1 MTENQSNH
9 GFETLLVLDD
19 HGPGPLHARLRR
31 ALRAAI
37 AEGRI
42 APGSAV
48 PPSRLL
54 AADLGCSRW
63 VVTEAYAQLAA
74 EGYLEARS
82 GSATRVRRG
91 PADRPAEAAGETVLA
106 GSPLP
111 PRFDSRYH
119 SRFDLSPGLP
129 DLRMFPRKRWI
140 EALQHAMHDAPHA
153 DLGHGDPAG
162 HPTLRATL
170 AEHLTRSRGA
180 AVAAEHVTIC
190 GGTTDG
196 LVRILTAMR
205 RQGHTALGV
214 EDPGWDW
221 PATRALIAGAGLT
234 AVPIPVDGHGLR
246 VEALRQA
253 PAVRAVLVAPAHHFP
268 TGVALAPDRRS
279 ELIAWARDVDGL
291 VLEEDKDSEFRY
303 DGRPV
308 GALQGM
314 APSYVALLGSLSK
327 TLAPALRIGWIATP
341 ARWTAALAGVRVP
354 ANQLAAIEAVRSG
367 ARPAA
372 DSATDHAADPTASA
386 ADRAAGRTGSAADRA
401 ADSTAHSEVHSVPE
415 LAADLASSRAAD
427 PTASA
432 VDRAADSTAH
442 SEADSV
448 PDRAAYLASSR
459 AADPTA
465 SAADSTAHPEVDSV
479 PELAADLASS
489 RAADRSA
496 DLPATPAAPPPTL
509 DQLAFAHL
517 IRSGAFDRHLRTAR
531 RAYRRRR
538 DAFVAELGRQL
549 PECPVSS
556 AAAGLH
562 VILRVPDVSAAVVV
576 EAAAARG
583 VRVGSMAEHCS
594 ELHVREDRLILGYG
608 TVADSQVAAAVS
620 ALAGAISS
628 VAD

>member
-1 MTENQSNH
+1 MTENQSNQSSQSSH
-9 GFETLLVLDD
+9 GFETLLVLDEY
-19 HGPGPLHARLRR
+19 GPGPLHARLRR

-42 APGSAV
+42 APGSVV
-48 PPSRLL
+48 PPSRML

-91 PADRPAEAAGETVLA
+91 PADGQEEVARDAVLA
-106 GSPLP
+106 GALLP
-111 PRFDSRYH
+111 PRFD
-119 SRFDLSPGLP
+119 FDLEPGLP

-140 EALQHAMHDAPHA
+140 EALQHAMHDAPNA
-153 DLGHGDPAG
+153 DFGHGDPAG
-162 HPTLRATL
+162 HPALRATL

-205 RQGHTALGV
+205 REGHTALGV

-246 VEALRQA
+246 VDALRQT

-341 ARWTAALAGVRVP
+341 ARWTAALAG
-354 ANQLAAIEAVRSG
+354 G
-367 ARPAA
+367 
-372 DSATDHAADPTASA
+372 
-386 ADRAAGRTGSAADRA
+386 RA
-401 ADSTAHSEVHSVPE
+401 
-415 LAADLASSRAAD
+415 
-427 PTASA
+427 
-432 VDRAADSTAH
+432 
-442 SEADSV
+442 
-448 PDRAAYLASSR
+448 
-459 AADPTA
+459 
-465 SAADSTAHPEVDSV
+465 
-479 PELAADLASS
+479 
-489 RAADRSA
+489 
-496 DLPATPAAPPPTL
+496 
-509 DQLAFAHL
+509 
-517 IRSGAFDRHLRTAR
+517 
-531 RAYRRRR
+531 
-538 DAFVAELGRQL
+538 
-549 PECPVSS
+549 
-556 AAAGLH
+556 
-562 VILRVPDVSAAVVV
+562 
-576 EAAAARG
+576 
-583 VRVGSMAEHCS
+583 
-594 ELHVREDRLILGYG
+594 
-608 TVADSQVAAAVS
+608 
-620 ALAGAISS
+620 
-628 VAD
+628 

>member
-1 MTENQSNH
+1 VTENQSNQSGH
-9 GFETLLVLDD
+9 GFETLLVLDEY
-19 HGPGPLHARLRR
+19 GPGPLHARLRR

-48 PPSRLL
+48 PPSRML

-63 VVTEAYAQLAA
+63 VVTEAYTQLAA

-91 PADRPAEAAGETVLA
+91 PADRPVEVAGAGVSAGVGAASR
-106 GSPLP
+106 SPRPPQP
-111 PRFDSRYH
+111 PRPL
-119 SRFDLSPGLP
+119 RFDLSPGLP

-140 EALQHAMHDAPHA
+140 EALQHATHDAPNA
-153 DLGHGDPAG
+153 DFGHGDPAG

-180 AVAAEHVTIC
+180 AVVAENVTIC

-196 LVRILTAMR
+196 LARILTAMR
-205 RQGHTALGV
+205 REGHTALGV

-246 VEALRQA
+246 VDVLRET

-279 ELIAWARDVDGL
+279 DLIAWARDVDGL

-341 ARWTAALAGVRVP
+341 ARWTAALAGARVP
-354 ANQLAAIEAVRSG
+354 ASQCAATG
-367 ARPAA
+367 AARLDADDHAARLPA
-372 DSATDHAADPTASA
+372 DSA
-386 ADRAAGRTGSAADRA
+386 
-401 ADSTAHSEVHSVPE
+401 AH
-415 LAADLASSRAAD
+415 
-427 PTASA
+427 
-432 VDRAADSTAH
+432 
-442 SEADSV
+442 
-448 PDRAAYLASSR
+448 
-459 AADPTA
+459 
-465 SAADSTAHPEVDSV
+465 
-479 PELAADLASS
+479 
-489 RAADRSA
+489 
-496 DLPATPAAPPPTL
+496 LPATPAAPPPTL

-538 DAFVAELGRQL
+538 DAFVAELERLL

-556 AAAGLH
+556 ASAGLH
-562 VILRVPDVSAAVVV
+562 VILRVPGVPAAVVV
-576 EAAAARG
+576 ETAGARG
-583 VRVGSMAEHCS
+583 LRVGSMAEHRS
-594 ELHVREDRLILGYG
+594 GLDVREDRLVLGYG

-620 ALAGAISS
+620 ALAGVVSS
-628 VAD
+628 VVNEFH

>member
-1 MTENQSNH
+1 MTENQSNQSGH
-9 GFETLLVLDD
+9 GFETLLVLDEY
-19 HGPGPLHARLRR
+19 GPGPLHARLRR

-48 PPSRLL
+48 PPSRML

-91 PADRPAEAAGETVLA
+91 PADRPVEVAGGSASVGAASR
-106 GSPLP
+106 SPQP
-111 PRFDSRYH
+111 PH
-119 SRFDLSPGLP
+119 PLRFDLSPGLP

-140 EALQHAMHDAPHA
+140 EALQHAMHDAPNA
-153 DLGHGDPAG
+153 DFGHGDPAG

-205 RQGHTALGV
+205 REGHTALGV

-221 PATRALIAGAGLT
+221 PATRALIADAGLT

-268 TGVALAPDRRS
+268 TGVALAPGRRS

-303 DGRPV
+303 DGRPL

-341 ARWTAALAGVRVP
+341 PRWTSALAGVRVP
-354 ANQLAAIEAVRSG
+354 ANQFAAIAAARSG

-372 DSATDHAADPTASA
+372 D
-386 ADRAAGRTGSAADRA
+386 RAAGRFADVATDRAADLAAARAHPAADRGTDLAADLTAHLAADRTADLAAAHPAADRA
-401 ADSTAHSEVHSVPE
+401 ADVAT
-415 LAADLASSRAAD
+415 
-427 PTASA
+427 
-432 VDRAADSTAH
+432 DRAADLV
-442 SEADSV
+442 ADS
-448 PDRAAYLASSR
+448 AAGLA
-459 AADPTA
+459 
-465 SAADSTAHPEVDSV
+465 AHP
-479 PELAADLASS
+479 
-489 RAADRSA
+489 AADRA
-496 DLPATPAAPPPTL
+496 VLLGCRPAAPPPTL

-538 DAFVAELGRQL
+538 DAFVAELGRLL

-556 AAAGLH
+556 APAGLH
-562 VILRVPDVSAAVVV
+562 VILRVPGVPAAAVA

-583 VRVGSMAEHCS
+583 LRVGTMAEHSS
-594 ELHVREDRLILGYG
+594 EPGLREDRLVLGYG
-608 TVADSQVAAAVS
+608 AMADGQVVAAVAE
-620 ALAGAISS
+620 LAGVIAG
-628 VAD
+628 VAG